1 MVVKNEETEK
11 NCCFYVSDYNLEMI
25 LIQYINKKIDEDV
38 SISTEKKLRESVEI
52 LMSKINMNDEN
63 KQKILNLGW
72 DGEEKIKDNS
82 NVIIIGSNKYIEDK
96 NREMSSLNA
105 ISVLDCYN
113 FEEEKDNI
121 NDIVKKYKNT
131 LNTFGKNNF
140 WKFLA

>member
-11 NCCFYVSDYNLEMI
+11 NCCFYVSDYHLEMI
-25 LIQYINKKIDEDV
+25 LIPYINKKIDEDV

-113 FEEEKDNI
+113 FEEEKDNMK
-121 NDIVKKYKNT
+121 DIVKLYKNT
-131 LNTFGKNNF
+131 LNTLGKNNF
-140 WKFLA
+140 

>member
-11 NCCFYVSDYNLEMI
+11 NCCFYVSDYHLEMI
-25 LIQYINKKIDEDV
+25 LIPYINKKIDEDV

-140 WKFLA
+140 